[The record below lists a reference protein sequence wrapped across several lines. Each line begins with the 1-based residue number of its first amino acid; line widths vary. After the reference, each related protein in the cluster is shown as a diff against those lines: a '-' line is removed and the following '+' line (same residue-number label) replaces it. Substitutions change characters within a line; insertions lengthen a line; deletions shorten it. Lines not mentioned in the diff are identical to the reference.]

1 LKHVTQRSS
10 YEVEDT
16 VEEFAAGEED
26 DDRGRSLKLVTRHHM
41 KSDISSKIRRRN
53 GFIWKMLY
61 SCKANSYVKPCMKM
75 KNDDAIM
82 FKMIPC
88 SQKPPPATRSFA
100 SHHHHR
106 PPQQQQREDQ
116 RQGEAGHYAALAT
129 KTNSSVPVYQIYN
142 FEAKI
147 HHRDEARPR
156 AVAQNSNTQRVEAR
170 PRAVEQKSKNHRHD
184 ATHSAR

>member
-1 LKHVTQRSS
+1 M
-10 YEVEDT
+10 EDAL
-16 VEEFAAGEED
+16 FMQGKF
-26 DDRGRSLKLVTRHHM
+26 L
-41 KSDISSKIRRRN
+41 RN
-53 GFIWKMLY
+53 AMHE
-61 SCKANSYVKPCMKM
+61 CMKM

-129 KTNSSVPVYQIYN
+129 KTTSSVPVYQIYN
-142 FEAKI
+142 FDAKI
-147 HHRDEARPR
+147 HHRDEARPL
-156 AVAQNSNTQRVEAR
+156 AMASK
-170 PRAVEQKSKNHRHD
+170 QKLTS
-184 ATHSAR
+184 